1 MAMKKIVMFFLIMIL
16 AFANIDEWIVAEE
29 PLSIYTQ
36 DKNTM
41 KKRFLERLVEKESAV
56 MMVRGKVQTS
66 TPAVR
71 KNGVKLLFCFL
82 IMCFLYF
89 QSKKGS
95 RGETFLEIQDFLEYH
110 IRRMRQIHQMD
121 GKKKGICC
129 IGNKSIG

>member
-1 MAMKKIVMFFLIMIL
+1 MKKIVMFFLIMIL
-16 AFANIDEWIVAEE
+16 AFANIDEWIVAEK
-29 PLSIYTQ
+29 PSFIYMQ

-41 KKRFLERLVEKESAV
+41 KKRFLERVVEKEGAV
-56 MMVRGKVQTS
+56 MMVRGKVQTR

-71 KNGVKLLFCFL
+71 KNGAKLLFCFF

-89 QSKKGS
+89 QPKKGR

-121 GKKKGICC
+121 GKKKLFVV
-129 IGNKSIG
+129 

>member
-1 MAMKKIVMFFLIMIL
+1 MKKIVMFFLIMIL
-16 AFANIDEWIVAEE
+16 AFANIDEWIVAEK
-29 PLSIYTQ
+29 LSFIYMQ

-41 KKRFLERLVEKESAV
+41 KKRFLERVVEKEGAV

-71 KNGVKLLFCFL
+71 KNGAKLLFCFF
-82 IMCFLYF
+82 IMCFLYS
-89 QSKKGS
+89 QPKKGR

-121 GKKKGICC
+121 GKKKLFVV
-129 IGNKSIG
+129 